1 MLLQHMLLVKG
12 YKGDPEQD
20 LDQAGASWSRGT
32 LVQGQGLQSS
42 PTLCAEVSSQI

>member
-12 YKGDPEQD
+12 YKGDPD